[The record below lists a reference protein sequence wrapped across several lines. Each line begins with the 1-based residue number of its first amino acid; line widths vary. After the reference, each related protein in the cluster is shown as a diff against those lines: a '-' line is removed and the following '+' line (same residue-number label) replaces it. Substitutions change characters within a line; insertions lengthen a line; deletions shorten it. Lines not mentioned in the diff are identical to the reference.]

1 MRMYA
6 DVCGCMLTVCMHPVD
21 IQYLECNRYVDKVM
35 ELVDELH
42 ISQVLT
48 LLALLV
54 QKSAYVSIRLYLD
67 YKRALQSSSTSST
80 SARYSLYF
88 ALLVQMYQL
97 FWYKSTST

>member
-1 MRMYA
+1 
-6 DVCGCMLTVCMHPVD
+6 MLTVRMHPVD

-67 YKRALQSSSTSST
+67 YKRALQKLVDELHISQV
-80 SARYSLYF
+80 L
-88 ALLVQMYQL
+88 ALLCFTGTKIPAVLVQK
-97 FWYKSTST
+97 YKYVK

>member
-1 MRMYA
+1 MLTGRMY
-6 DVCGCMLTVCMHPVD
+6 PVE

-48 LLALLV
+48 LLCFTGTKVPAVLV
-54 QKSAYVSIRLYLD
+54 QEYKYVKSGSP
-67 YKRALQSSSTSST
+67 STSST

-88 ALLVQMYQL
+88 ALLVQKYQL
-97 FWYKSTST
+97 YWYKSTNT